1 MKFQTIEQ
9 ARKLAAVLPGETV
22 AAMSCSEKLLRWAEC
37 LDRHATGRLR
47 LLHGTEYVRGLRRAG
62 LREDNSPLAIA
73 YRDPL
78 LRALGLAG
86 DTYEDARRCFGISHA
101 ALHEVVCSCHY
112 AGGSAPPGT
121 IATRIR
127 HLARRVQRAERFVG
141 AIGLGGTRAGA
152 VITRML
158 I

>member
-22 AAMSCSEKLLRWAEC
+22 AAMSCSEKLLCWAEC
-37 LDRHATGRLR
+37 LDKHAQGRLR
-47 LLHGTEYVRGLRRAG
+47 LLHGTEYTRGFRRAG
-62 LREDNSPLAIA
+62 LRENDSPLAIA

-78 LRALGLAG
+78 LRALGLSG
-86 DTYEDARRCFGISHA
+86 DTYEEARRFFGISHA

-121 IATRIR
+121 IACGVRY
-127 HLARRVQRAERFVG
+127 LARRVQRAERVVR